1 MKDFSK
7 IETLWLSWLEQ
18 KRSLNGPLSAR
29 KVFQE
34 LKRKKKR
41 LEMAPVL
48 TVPDEMRNLVIYS
61 DTPHKGL
68 EGVLMQHEKVVSY
81 ASK

>member
-1 MKDFSK
+1 MTKLTRAKQKFEWTIKCEESFSRIK
-7 IETLWLSWLEQ
+7 
-18 KRSLNGPLSAR
+18 K
-29 KVFQE
+29 
-34 LKRKKKR
+34 KKKR

-48 TVPDEMRNLVIYS
+48 TLPDEMRNLVIYS